1 MPSGLVRAAIVV
13 APFVFV
19 VLWSTGFIG
28 ARLTMPYAEPMTF
41 LAIRFGLAAILMFG
55 LAVSLRTAWPKD
67 ARTVAH
73 TVAAGLL
80 IHAVYLGG
88 VFVAVRAGL
97 EAGAS
102 ALIVGA
108 QPMLTAALAGPMLGE
123 SVTPRKWAGLTLGAI
138 GIVVFVTEKL
148 GEGVGTLASIGFCVL
163 ALFGIALGTVYQKR
177 FVSGVSIVSGA
188 AIQYAAS
195 GVACLTLAMA
205 FETGVV
211 EWSGS
216 FVFGLVWLTFVLSIG
231 AVSLLYALIK
241 TGEAANVAS
250 LFFLVPPVAA
260 LIAWLMFGET
270 LGPLAIAGM
279 VLVAIGVVMVN
290 TGGKPIPPKG
300 PA

>member
-1 MPSGLVRAAIVV
+1 MPSGLVRAAILV

-41 LAIRFGLAAILMFG
+41 LAIRFGLAAIIMFG
-55 LAVSLRTAWPKD
+55 LAVSLGTAWPRD
-67 ARTVAH
+67 TRTVAH
-73 TVAAGLL
+73 TVVAGLF
-80 IHAVYLGG
+80 IHAAYLGG

-138 GIVVFVTEKL
+138 GVLVFVAEKL
-148 GEGVGTLASIGFCVL
+148 SEGVGTPASIGFCIL
-163 ALFGIALGTVYQKR
+163 ALFGISLGTVYQKR

-188 AIQYAAS
+188 TIQYAAS
-195 GVACLTLAMA
+195 GLACLALASA
-205 FETGVV
+205 FETGVI
-211 EWSGS
+211 EWSES

-231 AVSLLYALIK
+231 AVSLLYALIR

-270 LGPLAIAGM
+270 LGPLAVGGM
-279 VLVAIGVVMVN
+279 VLVAIGVVLVN
-290 TGGKPIPPKG
+290 TGAKPIPAKG
-300 PA
+300 AM